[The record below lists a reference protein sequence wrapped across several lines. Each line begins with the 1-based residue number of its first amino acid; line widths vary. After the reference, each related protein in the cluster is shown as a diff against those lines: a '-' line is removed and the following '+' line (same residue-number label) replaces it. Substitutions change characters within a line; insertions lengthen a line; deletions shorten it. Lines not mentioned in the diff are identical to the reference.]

1 MPERTKGRIM
11 VSAVSTSSAGLSAAM
26 QRFDGAAAR
35 VTSPASSAEPVQA
48 VTDLASAS
56 LGVSINTAV
65 LKSAIESEKRVLDI
79 LV

>member
-1 MPERTKGRIM
+1 M

-26 QRFDGAAAR
+26 QRFDGAASR
-35 VTSPASSAEPVQA
+35 VAPPRSGAEPVTA
-48 VTDLASAS
+48 VADLASAS
-56 LGVSINTAV
+56 FGVAVNTAV

>member
-1 MPERTKGRIM
+1 M
-11 VSAVSTSSAGLSAAM
+11 VSAVSTSSAGLSAAL

-35 VTSPASSAEPVQA
+35 VAAPQSAAEPVTA

-56 LGVSINTAV
+56 FGVSVNTAV
-65 LKSAIESEKRVLDI
+65 LKSSIESEKRVLDI

>member
-1 MPERTKGRIM
+1 M
-11 VSAVSTSSAGLSAAM
+11 VSAVSTSSAGLSAAL

-35 VTSPASSAEPVQA
+35 AVSPRSAAEPITA

-56 LGVSINTAV
+56 FGVSVNTAV
-65 LKSAIESEKRVLDI
+65 LKSSIESEKRVLDI